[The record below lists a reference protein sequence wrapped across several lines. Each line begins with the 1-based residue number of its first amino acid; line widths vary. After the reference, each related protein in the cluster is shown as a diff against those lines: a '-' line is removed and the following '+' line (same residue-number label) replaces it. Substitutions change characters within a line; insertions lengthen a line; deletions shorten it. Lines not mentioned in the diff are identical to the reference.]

1 MPTETGQM
9 LPGVARSAILNEL
22 GVSDS
27 IPDVILQQ
35 AANLFNEPGASFV
48 TLRKH
53 GELRGCIG
61 NIQAMRPLYEDVQ
74 HNAVAAAMRDSR
86 FSPLSTVEIAQ
97 ISIEVSVL
105 SPLQPLQFAS
115 ESDVLSQLRPY
126 EDGIVL
132 EYGYFRSTFLPKVWE
147 SLSSPQEFLA
157 ALKQKAGLPV
167 DFWMKGIHL
176 WRYHVTCWDEVGKAH
191 LTKGE

>member
-1 MPTETGQM
+1 MSTETGQI
-9 LPGVARSAILNEL
+9 LPGVARSAILNKL
-22 GVSDS
+22 GISGS
-27 IPDVILQQ
+27 IPDAILQQ

-48 TLRKH
+48 TLRKQ

-61 NIQAMRPLYEDVQ
+61 NIQATRPLYKDVQ
-74 HNAVAAAMRDSR
+74 HNAVAAAMHDSR
-86 FSPLSTVEIAQ
+86 FSPLTAAELTQ

-132 EYGYFRSTFLPKVWE
+132 EYGCFRSTFLPKVWE
-147 SLSSPQEFLA
+147 SLPSPQDFLA
-157 ALKQKAGLPV
+157 ALKQKAGLSA
-167 DFWMKGIHL
+167 DFWMEGIQL
-176 WRYHVTCWDEVGKAH
+176 WRYHVTCWSENKTH
-191 LTKGE
+191 